1 LLFER
6 LADESIPGSPHR
18 VRESEMN
25 AFLLIAAAVLFSIG
39 ILHSVVAE
47 WKGERRLVRRI
58 TRLTLFDS
66 SDEKDL
72 LAKRIVRLAWHLTS
86 LVWCGCAVVLA
97 YLAFVEATEPTI
109 AVVRILSVVFLLH
122 SALSLAIAR
131 GRHSSWL
138 GFLIVSVLAY
148 LGSIGL

>member
-1 LLFER
+1 ML
-6 LADESIPGSPHR
+6 ESG
-18 VRESEMN
+18 MN
-25 AFLLIAAAVLFSIG
+25 VFLLIAAAVLFFIG
-39 ILHSVVAE
+39 IMHSVVAE
-47 WKGERRLVRRI
+47 WKGERRLVWRI

-97 YLAFVEATEPTI
+97 YIAFVEASESTI

-122 SALSLAIAR
+122 SVLSLAIAR
-131 GRHSSWL
+131 GRHASWL
-138 GFLIVSVLAY
+138 GFLIVSVFSY
-148 LGSIGL
+148 LGTMTF